1 MQILNGIGVVV
12 DGSGEFLH
20 ISGVGVV
27 VDGCGEFFYISGV
40 SPYAPPDTAPW
51 VLLGGGIPTAAGPK
65 EKGKADHQQDGPH
78 LLPKKKKLLI

>member
-51 VLLGGGIPTAAGPK
+51 VLLLGGGIPTAAGPK
-65 EKGKADHQQDGPH
+65 EKGEADHQDGPH
-78 LLPKKKKLLI
+78 LLPKQ

>member
-20 ISGVGVV
+20 ISGIGIGVV
-27 VDGCGEFFYISGV
+27 VDGCCEFFYISGV

-51 VLLGGGIPTAAGPK
+51 VLLGGCIPTAAAPK
-65 EKGKADHQQDGPH
+65 EKVEADHQQDGSH
-78 LLPKKKKLLI
+78 LLPKQ